1 MQSAGDQP
9 FSQSSIKPGESAS
22 AAGASQPAAA
32 DSGANLGIAQ
42 SQATDLSGDEMAAV
56 ERLQQVYREMRSEL
70 GKVIVGQEAVI
81 DQLLLALFCRGHA
94 LLVGVPG
101 LAKTLL
107 ISTLA
112 RTLGL
117 SFNRIQFTPDLM
129 PSDITGT
136 DVIEED
142 KSTGGRSLRFVRGP
156 VFANVILA
164 DEINRTP
171 PKTQAALLEAMQE
184 HQVTA
189 GGKLHR
195 LPQPFFVLATQ
206 NPIEQEG
213 TYPLPEAQL
222 DRFMFNIQVGYPTED
237 EEFQIVRLTTA
248 GQKIELNH
256 ILSGEDVLALQET
269 VRKVPVADHVI
280 RYALQFSRLTRRT
293 EGGCPD
299 FVNQFVAWGAGPR
312 ASQYLILAGKARA
325 LLKGRYHVSTEDIR
339 QVALPVLRHRIVT
352 NFNAEAEGVRSDT
365 IVNRL
370 MELIPRQ
377 KYDQLDATAARVLR
391 GSPAA

>member
-1 MQSAGDQP
+1 MQS
-9 FSQSSIKPGESAS
+9 ESGTVESPS
-22 AAGASQPAAA
+22 ADLAAHE
-32 DSGANLGIAQ
+32 L
-42 SQATDLSGDEMAAV
+42 AAV
-56 ERLQQVYREMRSEL
+56 EKLQRSYREMKAEV
-70 GKVIVGQEAVI
+70 GKVIVGQEAVMEE
-81 DQLLLALFCRGHA
+81 LLIALFCRGHA

-112 RTLGL
+112 KTLGL
-117 SFNRIQFTPDLM
+117 SFSRIQFTPDLM

-136 DVIEED
+136 EVIEED
-142 KSTGGRSLRFVRGP
+142 KTTGGRSMRFVRGP

-189 GGKLHR
+189 GGKQHR

-222 DRFMFNIQVGYPTED
+222 DRFMFNINVGYPTEE

-248 GQKIELNH
+248 GSSPQLQH
-256 ILSGEDVLALQET
+256 ILSGQDVVALQET
-269 VRKVPVADHVI
+269 VRK
-280 RYALQFSRLTRRT
+280 
-293 EGGCPD
+293 
-299 FVNQFVAWGAGPR
+299 
-312 ASQYLILAGKARA
+312 
-325 LLKGRYHVSTEDIR
+325 
-339 QVALPVLRHRIVT
+339 
-352 NFNAEAEGVRSDT
+352 
-365 IVNRL
+365 
-370 MELIPRQ
+370 
-377 KYDQLDATAARVLR
+377 
-391 GSPAA
+391 

>member
-1 MQSAGDQP
+1 M
-9 FSQSSIKPGESAS
+9 SQANIGLV
-22 AAGASQPAAA
+22 QPAAT
-32 DSGANLGIAQ
+32 NLA
-42 SQATDLSGDEMAAV
+42 AEELAAV
-56 ERLQQVYREMRSEL
+56 EKLQKGYHDLRSEL
-70 GKVIVGQEAVI
+70 GKIIVGQEAVI
-81 DQLLLALFCRGHA
+81 EELLIALFCRGHA

-107 ISTLA
+107 ISTLS

-117 SFNRIQFTPDLM
+117 GFNRIQFTPDLM

-136 DVIEED
+136 EVIEED
-142 KSTGGRSLRFVRGP
+142 KTTGGRMMRFVRGP
-156 VFANVILA
+156 IFANVILA

-189 GGKLHR
+189 GGKQHR

-222 DRFMFNIQVGYPTED
+222 DRFMFNIHVGYPSEE
-237 EEFQIVRLTTA
+237 EEFQIVRLTTMNRKVDL
-248 GQKIELNH
+248 QHVLT
-256 ILSGEDVLALQET
+256 GEEVLALQEI
-269 VRKVPVADHVI
+269 VRNVPVADHVI
-280 RYALQFSRLTRRT
+280 RYALQFTRLTRRT
-293 EGGCPD
+293 EGNVPD
-299 FVNQFVAWGAGPR
+299 FINEFVAWGAGPR

-339 QVALPVLRHRIVT
+339 QVAIPVLRHRVVT
-352 NFNAEAEGVRSDT
+352 NFNAEAEGIKSDA
-365 IVNRL
+365 IVKKL
-370 MELIPRQ
+370 IEYIPRQ
-377 KYDQLDATAARVLR
+377 QYDELDKSTARVLR
-391 GSPAA
+391 DQPAA